1 MVIFVLLLFHISK
14 TENYRVMFTGLVQ
27 EVGRVKEIDFN
38 DQDIRLHIEV
48 DGDFLNGITLGESI
62 SVSGVCLTVTEKSPL
77 SFWSDVSAET
87 LKTTTIRFW
96 QVGEEVNLE
105 RALTPSSHMGG
116 HIVTGHVDGVGEVL
130 TREKDGRS
138 WRFLFRI
145 PNELSR
151 YIARKGSV
159 CIDGTS
165 LTVNLVDGC
174 DFEINIIPKTM
185 ASTTFFSYVSGSKV
199 NIEVD
204 LVARYLER
212 LSLYDGEPEK
222 DF

>member
-1 MVIFVLLLFHISK
+1 
-14 TENYRVMFTGLVQ
+14 MFTGLVQ
-27 EVGRVKEIDFN
+27 ETGKVKEIDFTE
-38 DQDIRLHIEV
+38 QDIRLQIEV
-48 DGDFLNGITLGESI
+48 EGDFLKGVILGESI
-62 SVSGVCLTVTEKSPL
+62 SVSGVCLTVTEKLTL

-87 LKTTTIRFW
+87 LKTTTINFW

-116 HIVTGHVDGVGEVL
+116 HIVTGHIDGVGEVVS
-130 TREKDGRS
+130 REKDGRS
-138 WRFLFRI
+138 WRFLFQVL
-145 PNELSR
+145 PELSR

-165 LTVNLVDGC
+165 LTVNMVDGC
-174 DFEINIIPKTM
+174 DFEVNIIPKTM
-185 ASTTFFSYVSGSKV
+185 ASTTFVNYVAGSKV

-212 LSLYDGEPEK
+212 LSVYHQE
-222 DF
+222 